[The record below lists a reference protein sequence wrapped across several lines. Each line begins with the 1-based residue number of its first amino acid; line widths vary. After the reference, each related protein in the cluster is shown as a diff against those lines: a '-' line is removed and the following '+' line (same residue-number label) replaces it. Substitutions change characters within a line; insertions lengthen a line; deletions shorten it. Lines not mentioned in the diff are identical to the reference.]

1 MQIAQH
7 STELFKDKDLLFKVV
22 KYSELYFN
30 GIFVGRINGDFRF
43 KIKENTSFIWSS
55 KWK

>member
-7 STELFKDKDLLFKVV
+7 RTELLKDKDLLFKVV

-30 GIFVGRINGDFRF
+30 GIFVGRISWDYRF
-43 KIKENTSFIWSS
+43 TIKENTSFIWSNE
-55 KWK
+55 